1 MGADSSSSI
10 GVINP
15 SNPSPSSFPTPMDH
29 ASSFLSLSAS
39 SSNDDD
45 ACSPTSSKSSPL
57 GGLTGHNPV
66 VVAFTA
72 PEFVDL
78 KNDNGQDTAVRT
90 NTSTFRDE
98 LRKWEVSGTAS
109 SWDQLIPPSA
119 SSSASSSPS
128 AAVSTK
134 YNVKMRLTPKEE
146 RIFRLLVEA
155 AEAYEVGSLPPDPI
169 GDDAEEI
176 GCHTPLKK
184 DQMTKLIKH
193 VDEGRIGNND
203 DHGVFVAAGKRNIVG
218 IRVAGGWV
226 RDKLLH
232 QHSDDVDV
240 ALDCMMGV
248 QFARV
253 VQSYMALSL
262 STPSSS
268 DGEGEDGDNDHE
280 GVEEDRQLKRRPA
293 GRGRRHPKIGVIGAN
308 PSQSKHL
315 ETATMKI
322 YGIDVDFVNLRAN
335 EVYGADSRI
344 PTFGTT
350 SGSCIPPAFGA
361 PLEDALRRDFTINSL
376 FYNVRTGKI
385 EDWTGRGLDDLLRRR
400 LVVTPVDPHVTF
412 HDDPLR
418 VLRAIRFAVRL
429 DFALDASIV
438 EAAMSERVHRSLHA
452 KVSRERIGKE
462 LEGMLSGKHARPGR
476 ALDAIARL
484 HLAGSVFAFP
494 GMFPGDQDQVGG
506 PVTGRILGVE
516 YTCDICTS
524 VSAGA
529 TVNFDVNSLIAE
541 SAARQ
546 RARGWE
552 ESRML
557 LSLLP
562 KLMKGQIDEMEKMA
576 INASD
581 VVPST
586 PVDQRLLYLCVFILP
601 FYELTFPD
609 RKGREVTVTSHMVKE
624 AIKFPQRDA
633 QSVSKILS
641 HVDEMATLLSE
652 FRSQM
657 TNAISMQEKRGDAT
671 QKLRPPCRM
680 RVGLLLRSLK
690 EQWVT
695 CLIAAAA
702 WEIRTYPTHVVDNK
716 EGIATSLVPADQ
728 PVRELYRAIVDN
740 LGLDRCW
747 HMHPHLNGNEIIKEL
762 GLHNG
767 PLVGAYVEDQT
778 RWMLLNP
785 HGTKEECVTHLRE
798 RKMVRGGECSCTSVE
813 GQSELSSKEK
823 KISKKFRVE
832 K

>member
-1 MGADSSSSI
+1 MRLIPSRRNNPCFLLLGSGGCHLAQLTIHSSSNRNRYSISELSHQAPTLRRGVGAASSSSI
-10 GVINP
+10 RVINP
-15 SNPSPSSFPTPMDH
+15 SNPSASSFQTPMDH
-29 ASSFLSLSAS
+29 ASSSL
-39 SSNDDD
+39 
-45 ACSPTSSKSSPL
+45 PTSSKSSPL
-57 GGLTGHNPV
+57 GGLTG
-66 VVAFTA
+66 AA

-78 KNDNGQDTAVRT
+78 KNDNR
-90 NTSTFRDE
+90 
-98 LRKWEVSGTAS
+98 EVSGAAS
-109 SWDQLIPPSA
+109 PWDQLIPPSSTA
-119 SSSASSSPS
+119 SSPPS
-128 AAVSTK
+128 AAGATK
-134 YNVKMRLTPKEE
+134 YNVKLRLTPKEE

-155 AEAYEVGSLPPDPI
+155 AEAYEVGSLTPDPI
-169 GDDAEEI
+169 GDDTEEI
-176 GCHTPLKK
+176 GCHTPPKK
-184 DQMTKLIKH
+184 DQMTKLIKN
-193 VDEGRIGNND
+193 VDNGRIGNND
-203 DHGVFVAAGKRNIVG
+203 DDGVFVAAGKQNIVG

-253 VQSYMALSL
+253 VQSYMALSP
-262 STPSSS
+262 STPSS
-268 DGEGEDGDNDHE
+268 DGGEDGDNDYE
-280 GVEEDRQLKRRPA
+280 GVKEERRLKRRPA

-308 PSQSKHL
+308 PLQSKHL

-350 SGSCIPPAFGA
+350 LGSWSLEPGLGEAGSGSRIPPSFGA

-484 HLAGSVFAFP
+484 HLAGSVFTFP
-494 GMFPGDQDQVGG
+494 GKFPGDQDQVGG

-516 YTCDICTS
+516 YTCDLCTS
-524 VSAGA
+524 VSAEA
-529 TVNFDVNSLIAE
+529 SVNFDVNSLIAE

-557 LSLLP
+557 LLLLP
-562 KLMKGQIDEMEKMA
+562 KLMKGQINEMEKMA
-576 INASD
+576 INAAN
-581 VVPST
+581 VLPLT

-641 HVDEMATLLSE
+641 QIDEMATLLSE

-657 TNAISMQEKRGDAT
+657 TNAISMQEKRGDST
-671 QKLRPPCRM
+671 QKLTPPCRM

-702 WEIRTYPTHVVDNK
+702 WEIRTYPIQHVGDNE

-747 HMHPHLNGNEIIKEL
+747 HMHPHLNGKEIIKDL

-798 RKMVRGGECSCTSVE
+798 RKMVRGG
-813 GQSELSSKEK
+813 
-823 KISKKFRVE
+823 
-832 K
+832 